1 MHIITRMILGGA
13 QENTLYT
20 CTGLRSS
27 GRWGVELV
35 TGPAEGPEGELVDEA
50 RRQGVAVTV
59 LPEMVRAIS
68 PLADWRCYRRLVAM
82 IRERRPAI
90 VHTHS
95 SKAGVLGR
103 MAAARAGVP
112 VVIHT
117 IHGLPFH
124 PYEKWW
130 RNRIYIAAERYAARR
145 CHRIICV
152 ADAMRRQALAA
163 GVGRPEQY
171 RVIHSGMETRTFG
184 SAELDG
190 PAVRRE
196 LGIPEGAL
204 VIGKIARLFE
214 LKGHEDVLRAAVK
227 IFGEVPEAHLLFVGD
242 GILRSEL
249 ERLAAELGVA
259 DRVTFAGLVPARR
272 IPEMIAAMDLV
283 VHASYRE
290 GLARVLP
297 QALISR
303 VAVVSYDVDGAP
315 EVVTPGETGLL
326 VAAGDVAGLADATV
340 KLASDEQLRRRMG
353 EEGRRRCLE
362 IFSTGKMVSDIERVY
377 DECLAERG
385 LAPAPPPP
393 AKKPGDDSQ

>member
-27 GRWGVELV
+27 GRWEVELV

-59 LPEMVRAIS
+59 MPEMLRAIS
-68 PLADWRCYRRLVAM
+68 PLADWRCYRRLVRM
-82 IRERRPAI
+82 MRERRPAI

-130 RNRIYIAAERYAARR
+130 RNRIYIGAERYAARR
-145 CHRIICV
+145 SHRIICV

-171 RVIHSGMETRTFG
+171 RVIHSGMETGTFG
-184 SAELDG
+184 SPELDG

-227 IFGEVPEAHLLFVGD
+227 IFSDVPEAHLLFVGD
-242 GILRSEL
+242 GILRAEL
-249 ERLAAELGVA
+249 ERLAAELGIS

-326 VAAGDVAGLADATV
+326 VKAGDVAGLARATV
-340 KLASDEQLRRRMG
+340 KLALDGELRRRMG

-362 IFSTGKMVSDIERVY
+362 MFSTGKMVSDIESVY

-385 LAPAPPPP
+385 LAPA
-393 AKKPGDDSQ
+393 AGDSQ